1 MSRALVPILL
11 AAIVWRS
18 YWFWGAQNNLESITK
33 GLERP
38 AGGSTEIK
46 YGLVSQV
53 GFPNRYD
60 VTVNNLSIENPIG
73 EKIVTLPF
81 IQVLRLIYK
90 SNHKIIIFP
99 NSLSIYDFN
108 IKWENAKASI
118 VEDTLE
124 DRIILEAHNLIVS
137 EGKRLGFKAERL
149 QVSMLYEKFGT
160 IKPAIIIN
168 FAGIE
173 TENKQTKFKL
183 HFRANLNLKISP
195 ALDLSNFVNTIM
207 EPNTWVEFSEENY
220 KTSKSFLL
228 GNQKFLLSNS
238 SYKLFK

>member
-11 AAIVWRS
+11 AAIAWSS
-18 YWFWGAQNNLESITK
+18 YWFWGARNNLESIHR

-38 AGGSTEIK
+38 AGASTEIK

-60 VTVNNLSIENPIG
+60 VTVNNLSIESQIG
-73 EKIVTLPF
+73 EKLVTLPF
-81 IQVLRLIYK
+81 IQILRLIYK

-168 FAGIE
+168 FSGIE

-183 HFRANLNLKISP
+183 DLRANLNLKISP
-195 ALDLSNFVNTIM
+195 ALDLSNFVKSITQ
-207 EPNTWVEFSEENY
+207 PNTWIEFNEENY
-220 KTSKSFLL
+220 KTSESFLL
-228 GNQKFLLSNS
+228 GNQKLLLSS
-238 SYKLFK
+238 SSFELFK

>member
-11 AAIVWRS
+11 VAIAWS
-18 YWFWGAQNNLESITK
+18 TYWFWGAQNNLENIQR
-33 GLERP
+33 GLESP
-38 AGGSTEIK
+38 ASGSTEIK
-46 YGLVSQV
+46 YGLVNQV

-73 EKIVTLPF
+73 KKIVTLPF

-124 DRIILEAHNLIVS
+124 DRLILEAQNLIVK
-137 EGKRLGFKAERL
+137 EEKRLSFKAEKL
-149 QVSMLYEKFGT
+149 QISILYEKLGE
-160 IKPAIIIN
+160 IKPVIIN

-183 HFRANLNLKISP
+183 HLKANLNLKVSP
-195 ALDLSNFVNTIM
+195 TLDLSNFVNTIIQ
-207 EPNTWVEFSEENY
+207 PNTWVEFNEENY
-220 KTSKSFLL
+220 KTSESFLL
-228 GNQKFLLSNS
+228 GNQKFFLSSS
-238 SYKLFK
+238 SYELFK

>member
-11 AAIVWRS
+11 AAIVWSS
-18 YWFWGAQNNLESITK
+18 YWFWGAQNNLENIHR
-33 GLERP
+33 GLESP
-38 AGGSTEIK
+38 ANGSTEIK
-46 YGLVSQV
+46 YGLVNQV

-73 EKIVTLPF
+73 KKIVTLPF

-118 VEDTLE
+118 VKDTLE
-124 DRIILEAHNLIVS
+124 DRLILEAQNLIVK
-137 EGKRLGFKAERL
+137 EEKRLSFKAEKL
-149 QVSMLYEKFGT
+149 QISILYEKLGE
-160 IKPAIIIN
+160 IKPVIIN

-183 HFRANLNLKISP
+183 NLKANLNLKVSP
-195 ALDLSNFVNTIM
+195 TLDLSNFVNTIIQ
-207 EPNTWVEFSEENY
+207 PNTWVEFNEENY
-220 KTSKSFLL
+220 KTSESFLL
-228 GNQKFLLSNS
+228 GNQKFLLSSS
-238 SYKLFK
+238 SYELFK

>member
-11 AAIVWRS
+11 AAIVWSS
-18 YWFWGAQNNLESITK
+18 YWFWGAQNNLENIHR
-33 GLERP
+33 GLESP
-38 AGGSTEIK
+38 ANGSTEIK
-46 YGLVSQV
+46 YGLVNQV

-60 VTVNNLSIENPIG
+60 VTVNNLSIEDPIG
-73 EKIVTLPF
+73 KKIVTLPF

-124 DRIILEAHNLIVS
+124 DRLILEAQNLIVK
-137 EGKRLGFKAERL
+137 EEKRLSFKAEKL
-149 QVSMLYEKFGT
+149 QISILYEKLGE
-160 IKPAIIIN
+160 IKPVIIN

-183 HFRANLNLKISP
+183 HLKANLNLKVSP
-195 ALDLSNFVNTIM
+195 TLDLSNFVNTIIQ
-207 EPNTWVEFSEENY
+207 PNTWVEFNEENY
-220 KTSKSFLL
+220 KTSESFLL
-228 GNQKFLLSNS
+228 GNQKFLLSSS
-238 SYKLFK
+238 SYELFK

>member
-1 MSRALVPILL
+1 MWS
-11 AAIVWRS
+11 S
-18 YWFWGAQNNLESITK
+18 YWFWGAQNNLENIHR
-33 GLERP
+33 GLESP
-38 AGGSTEIK
+38 ANGSTEIK
-46 YGLVSQV
+46 YGLVNQV

-73 EKIVTLPF
+73 KKIVTLPF

-124 DRIILEAHNLIVS
+124 DRLILEAQNLIVN
-137 EGKRLGFKAERL
+137 EGNRLSFKAKKL
-149 QVSMLYEKFGT
+149 QISILYEKLGE
-160 IKPAIIIN
+160 IKPVIIIN
-168 FAGIE
+168 FAEIE

-183 HFRANLNLKISP
+183 HLKANLNLKVSP
-195 ALDLSNFVNTIM
+195 TLDLSNFVNTIIQ
-207 EPNTWVEFSEENY
+207 PNTWVEFNEENY
-220 KTSKSFLL
+220 KTSESFLL
-228 GNQKFLLSNS
+228 GNQKFLLSSS
-238 SYKLFK
+238 SYELFK

>member
-11 AAIVWRS
+11 AAIVWSS
-18 YWFWGAQNNLESITK
+18 YWFWGAQNNLENIHR
-33 GLERP
+33 GLESP
-38 AGGSTEIK
+38 ANGSTEIK
-46 YGLVSQV
+46 YGLVNQV

-73 EKIVTLPF
+73 KKIVTLPF

-124 DRIILEAHNLIVS
+124 DRLILEAQNLIVK
-137 EGKRLGFKAERL
+137 EEKRLSFKAEKL
-149 QVSMLYEKFGT
+149 QISILYEKLGE
-160 IKPAIIIN
+160 IKPVIIN

-183 HFRANLNLKISP
+183 HLKANLNLKVSP
-195 ALDLSNFVNTIM
+195 TLDLSNFVNTIIQ
-207 EPNTWVEFSEENY
+207 PNTWVEFNEENY
-220 KTSKSFLL
+220 KTSESFLL
-228 GNQKFLLSNS
+228 GNQKFFLSSS
-238 SYKLFK
+238 SYELFK

>member
-11 AAIVWRS
+11 VAIAWS
-18 YWFWGAQNNLESITK
+18 TYWFWGAQNNLENIQR
-33 GLERP
+33 GLESP
-38 AGGSTEIK
+38 ASGSTEIK

-73 EKIVTLPF
+73 QKIVTLPF
-81 IQVLRLIYK
+81 IQVLRLIYN

-99 NSLSIYDFN
+99 NSLSIYNFN

-118 VEDTLE
+118 VKDTFE
-124 DRIILEAHNLIVS
+124 DRLILEAQNLIVN
-137 EGKRLGFKAERL
+137 EGKRLSFKAKKL
-149 QVSMLYEKFGT
+149 QISILYEKLGE
-160 IKPAIIIN
+160 IKPVIIIN

-183 HFRANLNLKISP
+183 HLKANLNLKVSP
-195 ALDLSNFVNTIM
+195 TLDLSNFVNTIIQ
-207 EPNTWVEFSEENY
+207 PNTWVEFNEENY
-220 KTSKSFLL
+220 KTSESFLL
-228 GNQKFLLSNS
+228 GNQKFFLSSS
-238 SYKLFK
+238 SYELFK

>member
-11 AAIVWRS
+11 AAIVWSS
-18 YWFWGAQNNLESITK
+18 YWFWGAQNNLESIHK

-38 AGGSTEIK
+38 AGASTEIK
-46 YGLVSQV
+46 YGSVSQV

-124 DRIILEAHNLIVS
+124 DRIILEAHNLIVN

-149 QVSMLYEKFGT
+149 QVSILYEKFGT

-168 FAGIE
+168 FSGIE
-173 TENKQTKFKL
+173 TENKRKKFKL
-183 HFRANLNLKISP
+183 HLRANLNLKISP
-195 ALDLSNFVNTIM
+195 ALDLSNFIKSITQS
-207 EPNTWVEFSEENY
+207 NTWSELHEENY
-220 KTSKSFLL
+220 KTSESFLL
-228 GNQKFLLSNS
+228 GNQKLLLSS
-238 SYKLFK
+238 SSFELFK

>member
-11 AAIVWRS
+11 AAIVWSS
-18 YWFWGAQNNLESITK
+18 YWFWGAQNNLENIHR
-33 GLERP
+33 GLESP
-38 AGGSTEIK
+38 ANGSTEIK
-46 YGLVSQV
+46 YGLVNQV

-73 EKIVTLPF
+73 KKIVTLPF

-118 VEDTLE
+118 VKDTLE
-124 DRIILEAHNLIVS
+124 DRLILEAQNLIVK
-137 EGKRLGFKAERL
+137 EEKRLSFKAEKL
-149 QVSMLYEKFGT
+149 QISILYEKLGE
-160 IKPAIIIN
+160 IKPVIIN

-183 HFRANLNLKISP
+183 NLKANLNLKVSP
-195 ALDLSNFVNTIM
+195 TLDLSNFVNTIIQ
-207 EPNTWVEFSEENY
+207 PNTWVEFNEENY
-220 KTSKSFLL
+220 KTSESFLL
-228 GNQKFLLSNS
+228 GNQRFFLSSS
-238 SYKLFK
+238 SYELFK

>member
-11 AAIVWRS
+11 AAIAWSS
-18 YWFWGAQNNLESITK
+18 YWFWGAQNNLESIHR

-118 VEDTLE
+118 VKDTLE
-124 DRIILEAHNLIVS
+124 DRLILEAQNLIVK
-137 EGKRLGFKAERL
+137 EEKRLSFKAEKL
-149 QVSMLYEKFGT
+149 QISILYEKLGE
-160 IKPAIIIN
+160 IKPVIIN

-183 HFRANLNLKISP
+183 HLKANLNLKVLP
-195 ALDLSNFVNTIM
+195 TLDLSNFVNTIIQ
-207 EPNTWVEFSEENY
+207 PNTWVEFNEENY
-220 KTSKSFLL
+220 KTSESFLL
-228 GNQKFLLSNS
+228 GNQKFFLSSS
-238 SYKLFK
+238 SYELFK

>member
-11 AAIVWRS
+11 AAIAWSS
-18 YWFWGAQNNLESITK
+18 YWFWGARNNLESIHRS
-33 GLERP
+33 LESP
-38 AGGSTEIK
+38 AGASTEIK

-137 EGKRLGFKAERL
+137 EEKRLGFKAERL
-149 QVSMLYEKFGT
+149 QVSILYEKFGT

-168 FAGIE
+168 FSGIE
-173 TENKQTKFKL
+173 TENKRTKFKL
-183 HFRANLNLKISP
+183 HLRANLNLKISP
-195 ALDLSNFVNTIM
+195 ALDLSNFVKSITQ
-207 EPNTWVEFSEENY
+207 PNTWIELHEENY
-220 KTSKSFLL
+220 KTSESFLL
-228 GNQKFLLSNS
+228 GNQKLLLSS
-238 SYKLFK
+238 SSFELFK

>member
-11 AAIVWRS
+11 AAIAWSS
-18 YWFWGAQNNLESITK
+18 YWFWGAQNNLESIHR
-33 GLERP
+33 GLESP
-38 AGGSTEIK
+38 AGGSIELK
-46 YGLVSQV
+46 YGLVSQA

-90 SNHKIIIFP
+90 RNHKIIIFP

-124 DRIILEAHNLIVS
+124 DRLILEAHNLIVS
-137 EGKRLGFKAERL
+137 EGKGFDFKAETL
-149 QVSMLYEKFGT
+149 QVSFLYEKFGK
-160 IKPAIIIN
+160 IKPEIIIN

-173 TENKQTKFKL
+173 IKNKQTKFKL
-183 HFRANLNLKISP
+183 HLKANLNLKVSP
-195 ALDLSNFVNTIM
+195 TLDLSNFVKSITQ
-207 EPNTWVEFSEENY
+207 PNTWVEFNEENY
-220 KTSKSFLL
+220 KTSESFLL
-228 GNQKFLLSNS
+228 GNQKLLLSRS
-238 SYKLFK
+238 SYELFK

>member
-11 AAIVWRS
+11 AAIAWSS
-18 YWFWGAQNNLESITK
+18 YWFWGAQNNLESIHR
-33 GLERP
+33 GLKSP
-38 AGGSTEIK
+38 AGGSPEIK
-46 YGLVSQV
+46 YGLVNQV

-149 QVSMLYEKFGT
+149 QVSILYEKFGT
-160 IKPAIIIN
+160 IKPSININ
-168 FAGIE
+168 FSGIE
-173 TENKQTKFKL
+173 TENKRTKFKL
-183 HFRANLNLKISP
+183 HLKANLNLKISP
-195 ALDLSNFVNTIM
+195 ALNLSNFVKSITQ
-207 EPNTWVEFSEENY
+207 PNTWIEFNEENY
-220 KTSKSFLL
+220 KTSESFLL
-228 GNQKFLLSNS
+228 GNQKLLLSS
-238 SYKLFK
+238 SSFELFK

>member
-1 MSRALVPILL
+1 LSRALVPILL
-11 AAIVWRS
+11 AAIVWSS
-18 YWFWGAQNNLESITK
+18 YWFWGAQNNLENIHR
-33 GLERP
+33 GLESP
-38 AGGSTEIK
+38 ANGSTEIK
-46 YGLVSQV
+46 YGLVNQV

-60 VTVNNLSIENPIG
+60 VTVNNLSIEDPIG
-73 EKIVTLPF
+73 KKIVTLPF

-124 DRIILEAHNLIVS
+124 DRLILEAQNLIVK
-137 EGKRLGFKAERL
+137 EEKRLSFKAEKL
-149 QVSMLYEKFGT
+149 QISILYEKLGE
-160 IKPAIIIN
+160 IKPVIIN

-183 HFRANLNLKISP
+183 HLKANLNLKVSP
-195 ALDLSNFVNTIM
+195 TLDLSNFVNTIIQ
-207 EPNTWVEFSEENY
+207 PNTWVEFNEENY
-220 KTSKSFLL
+220 KTSESFLL
-228 GNQKFLLSNS
+228 GNQKFLLSSS
-238 SYKLFK
+238 SYELFK

>member
-1 MSRALVPILL
+1 LSRALVPILL
-11 AAIVWRS
+11 AAIVWSS
-18 YWFWGAQNNLESITK
+18 YWFWGAQNNLENIHR
-33 GLERP
+33 GLESP
-38 AGGSTEIK
+38 ANGSTEIK
-46 YGLVSQV
+46 YGLVNQV

-73 EKIVTLPF
+73 KKIVTLPF
-81 IQVLRLIYK
+81 IQVLRLIYN

-124 DRIILEAHNLIVS
+124 DRLILEAQNLIVN
-137 EGKRLGFKAERL
+137 EGKRLSFKAKKL
-149 QVSMLYEKFGT
+149 QISILYEKLGE
-160 IKPAIIIN
+160 IKPVIIN

-183 HFRANLNLKISP
+183 HLKANLNLKVSP
-195 ALDLSNFVNTIM
+195 TLDLSNFVNTIIQ
-207 EPNTWVEFSEENY
+207 PNTWVEFNEENY
-220 KTSKSFLL
+220 KTSESFLL
-228 GNQKFLLSNS
+228 GNQKFLLSSS
-238 SYKLFK
+238 SYELFK

>member
-11 AAIVWRS
+11 AAIVWSS

-33 GLERP
+33 VLEHP

-81 IQVLRLIYK
+81 IQVLRLIYT

-118 VEDTLE
+118 VEDALE
-124 DRIILEAHNLIVS
+124 DRLILEAYNLIVS
-137 EGKRLGFKAERL
+137 NEKRLGFRAKRL
-149 QVSMLYEKFGT
+149 QVSILYDKFGK
-160 IKPAIIIN
+160 IKPAIFIN

-183 HFRANLNLKISP
+183 NLKANLNLKVSP
-195 ALDLSNFVNTIM
+195 TLDLSNFVNTIM
-207 EPNTWVEFSEENY
+207 VPNTWVEFSEENY
-220 KTSKSFLL
+220 KTNKSFFL

-238 SYKLFK
+238 SYELFK

>member
-11 AAIVWRS
+11 AAIAWSS
-18 YWFWGAQNNLESITK
+18 YWFWGARNNLESIHR

-38 AGGSTEIK
+38 AGASTEIK

-90 SNHKIIIFP
+90 SNHKMIIFP

-137 EGKRLGFKAERL
+137 EEKRLGFKAERL
-149 QVSMLYEKFGT
+149 QVSILYEKFGI
-160 IKPAIIIN
+160 IKPAININ
-168 FAGIE
+168 FSGIE
-173 TENKQTKFKL
+173 TENKRKKFKL
-183 HFRANLNLKISP
+183 HLRANLNLKISP
-195 ALDLSNFVNTIM
+195 TLDLSSFVRSITQ
-207 EPNTWVEFSEENY
+207 PNTWIEFNEENY
-220 KTSKSFLL
+220 KTSESFLL
-228 GNQKFLLSNS
+228 GNQKLLLSS
-238 SYKLFK
+238 SSFELFK

>member
-11 AAIVWRS
+11 AAIVWSS
-18 YWFWGAQNNLESITK
+18 YWFWGAQNNLENIHR
-33 GLERP
+33 GLESP
-38 AGGSTEIK
+38 ANGSTEIK
-46 YGLVSQV
+46 YGLVNQV

-73 EKIVTLPF
+73 KKIVTLPF
-81 IQVLRLIYK
+81 IQVLRLIYN

-118 VEDTLE
+118 VKDTLE
-124 DRIILEAHNLIVS
+124 DRLILEAQNLIVN
-137 EGKRLGFKAERL
+137 EGKRFSFQAEKLQISLLFKNLGE
-149 QVSMLYEKFGT
+149 
-160 IKPAIIIN
+160 IKPEIIIN

-183 HFRANLNLKISP
+183 HLKANLNLKDTP
-195 ALDLSNFVNTIM
+195 TLDVANFVNTITQ
-207 EPNTWVEFSEENY
+207 PNTWVEFNNENY
-220 KTSKSFLL
+220 KTGDAFFL
-228 GNQKFLLSNS
+228 GNQRFLLSNS
-238 SYKLFK
+238 SYELFK

>member
-1 MSRALVPILL
+1 
-11 AAIVWRS
+11 VWSS
-18 YWFWGAQNNLESITK
+18 YWFWGAQNNLENIHR
-33 GLERP
+33 GLESP
-38 AGGSTEIK
+38 ANGSTEIK
-46 YGLVSQV
+46 YGLVNQV

-60 VTVNNLSIENPIG
+60 VTVNNLSIEDPIG
-73 EKIVTLPF
+73 KKIVTLPF

-124 DRIILEAHNLIVS
+124 DRLILEAQNLIVK
-137 EGKRLGFKAERL
+137 EEKRLSFKAEKL
-149 QVSMLYEKFGT
+149 QISILYEKLGE
-160 IKPAIIIN
+160 IKPVIIN

-183 HFRANLNLKISP
+183 HLKANLNLKVSP
-195 ALDLSNFVNTIM
+195 TLDLSNFVNTIIQ
-207 EPNTWVEFSEENY
+207 PNTWVEFNEENY
-220 KTSKSFLL
+220 KTSESFLL
-228 GNQKFLLSNS
+228 GNQKFLLSSS
-238 SYKLFK
+238 SYELFK

>member
-11 AAIVWRS
+11 AAIAWSS
-18 YWFWGAQNNLESITK
+18 YWFWGARNNLESIHR

-38 AGGSTEIK
+38 AGASTEIK

-99 NSLSIYDFN
+99 NSLSIYNFN

-124 DRIILEAHNLIVS
+124 DRLILEAQNLLVNNGTQLS
-137 EGKRLGFKAERL
+137 FKAEKL
-149 QVSMLYEKFGT
+149 QISILYEKLGGN
-160 IKPAIIIN
+160 KPVIIIN
-168 FAGIE
+168 FAEIE

-183 HFRANLNLKISP
+183 RLKANLNLKVSP
-195 ALDLSNFVNTIM
+195 TIDLSNFVNAITQ
-207 EPNTWVEFSEENY
+207 PNTWVEFNEEKYNTSE
-220 KTSKSFLL
+220 SFFL
-228 GNQKFLLSNS
+228 GNQKFLLSSS
-238 SYKLFK
+238 SYELFK

>member
-11 AAIVWRS
+11 AVIVWSS
-18 YWFWGAQNNLESITK
+18 YWFWGAQNNLESIHR
-33 GLERP
+33 GLEFP
-38 AGGSTEIK
+38 ADGSIEIK
-46 YGLVSQV
+46 YGVVSQV

-90 SNHKIIIFP
+90 SNHKMIIFP

-137 EGKRLGFKAERL
+137 EEKRLGFKAERL

-183 HFRANLNLKISP
+183 HLKANLNLKKP
-195 ALDLSNFVNTIM
+195 PTLDLSNFVKSITQ
-207 EPNTWVEFSEENY
+207 PNTWIEFNEENY
-220 KTSKSFLL
+220 KTSESFLL
-228 GNQKFLLSNS
+228 GNQKLLLSS
-238 SYKLFK
+238 SSFELFK